1 MNRQELARQLIVH
14 EGLKLYPYRCS
25 ANKLTIGVG
34 RNIEERGIAE
44 DEALYLL
51 NNDIDLS
58 IKELTNEFAWFEKIS
73 ETRQA
78 AFIDLH
84 FNMGMNRLLG
94 FKKTLSLVERAV
106 EGDASW
112 QDVAHELL
120 DSRWSEQV
128 GSWAHVIADM
138 IALGDL

>member
-51 NNDIDLS
+51 NNDIDL
-58 IKELTNEFAWFEKIS
+58 
-73 ETRQA
+73 
-78 AFIDLH
+78 
-84 FNMGMNRLLG
+84 
-94 FKKTLSLVERAV
+94 
-106 EGDASW
+106 
-112 QDVAHELL
+112 
-120 DSRWSEQV
+120 
-128 GSWAHVIADM
+128 
-138 IALGDL
+138 